1 MGTLA
6 RIVRGLRGHEDETM
20 LGSEPQTYTI
30 AEILKWQSDGE
41 VELSPKFQRGSVWST
56 PAKSYLIDSIL
67 NGYPIPK
74 LLFRTTVNRDT
85 RRTLRDV
92 VDGQQRLRTIFQ
104 FADSKLALGRKSPD
118 FESKT
123 YKTLEPAEK
132 DTFLN
137 YKLTCEQL
145 LGASDE
151 DVLEVFL
158 RINSYTVPLN
168 EAELRNA
175 SYENALSDL
184 VKSIVESAPYLWSVG
199 VLSPRQRVRMLD
211 QSLIAE
217 LASYFTDGVTDGGEA
232 RISKFY
238 KKTADYTESALV
250 DRDTIEDR
258 LRETAALLE
267 SLEAAPIS
275 QRPHFSMLFAAVLYA
290 HDELPAG
297 RLSFDDT
304 PARRL
309 MLRDLEAI
317 KYGLGQLNES
327 LNADDI
333 QSAPIGAFA
342 EAKTSTQRM
351 RSRQVRFNLFCE
363 ALAGLL
369 V

>member
-1 MGTLA
+1 
-6 RIVRGLRGHEDETM
+6 M

-30 AEILKWQSDGE
+30 AEILKWQADGE
-41 VELSPKFQRGSVWST
+41 VELNPKFQRGSVWST

-74 LLFRTTVNRDT
+74 LLFRTTVDRDS

-104 FADSKLALGRKSPD
+104 FADGKLTLGRKAPD
-118 FESKT
+118 YEGKN
-123 YKTLEPAEK
+123 YRTLEPEQK

-158 RINSYTVPLN
+158 RINSYTVPVN

-175 SYENALSDL
+175 SYENPLSDMVKLL
-184 VKSIVESAPYLWSVG
+184 VETSTFLWDLGVVSA
-199 VLSPRQRVRMLD
+199 RQRVRMLD
-211 QSLIAE
+211 QSILAE
-217 LASYFTDGVTDGGEA
+217 LISYYVDGVTDGGES
-232 RISKFY
+232 RITKFY
-238 KKTADYTESALV
+238 KKTAEFTEAQLPELDLV
-250 DRDTIEDR
+250 QRR
-258 LRETAALLE
+258 LV
-267 SLEAAPIS
+267 EAAHLLTGFEGTAIA
-275 QRPHFSMLFAAVLYA
+275 QRPHFSMLFAALLYA

-297 RLSFDDT
+297 RLEFHAVPDRDV
-304 PARRL
+304 
-309 MLRDLEAI
+309 MLKDYESI

-333 QSAPIGAFA
+333 ESAPVGAFA

-351 RSRQVRFNLFCE
+351 KSRQVRFELFCN

-369 V
+369 A

>member
-1 MGTLA
+1 
-6 RIVRGLRGHEDETM
+6 M

-41 VELSPKFQRGSVWST
+41 VDLNPKFQRGSVWSP

-74 LLFRTTVNRDT
+74 LLFRTTVDRDT

-104 FADSKLALGRKSPD
+104 FADNKLTLSRKSPNFD
-118 FESKT
+118 GKS
-123 YKTLEPAEK
+123 YKTLEPEDK

-158 RINSYTVPLN
+158 RINSYTVPVN

-175 SYENALSDL
+175 TYNSPLSDL
-184 VKSIVESAPYLWSVG
+184 VKSLVESASYVWGVG
-199 VLSPRQRVRMLD
+199 VMSGRQRVRMLD
-211 QSLIAE
+211 QSLMSE
-217 LASYFTDGVTDGGEA
+217 LVSYLIDGVTDGGEA
-232 RISKFY
+232 RITKFY
-238 KKTADYTESALV
+238 KKTADCSEGDLPDVSKVES
-250 DRDTIEDR
+250 R

-267 SLEAAPIS
+267 GLEATPIA

-290 HDELPAG
+290 HDDLPAG
-297 RLSFDDT
+297 RLTFEEV
-304 PARRL
+304 PARQL
-309 MLRDLEAI
+309 LLRDTEAI
-317 KYGLGQLNES
+317 RYGLGQLNES
-327 LNADDI
+327 LNADDVE
-333 QSAPIGAFA
+333 SAPVGAFA

-351 RSRQVRFNLFCE
+351 RSRQVRFNLFCK
-363 ALAGLL
+363 ALAGGLS
-369 V
+369 

>member
-1 MGTLA
+1 
-6 RIVRGLRGHEDETM
+6 M

-41 VELSPKFQRGSVWST
+41 VDLNPKFQRGNVWSP

-67 NGYPIPK
+67 NGYPMPK
-74 LLFRTTVNRDT
+74 LLFRTTVDRDT

-104 FADSKLALGRKSPD
+104 FADNRLTLSRKSSS
-118 FESKT
+118 FEGKS
-123 YKTLEPAEK
+123 YRTLEPEEK
-132 DTFLN
+132 DIFLN

-158 RINSYTVPLN
+158 RINSYTVPVN

-175 SYENALSDL
+175 SYDNALSEL
-184 VKSIVESAPYLWSVG
+184 VKSLVESTPFLWEVG

-217 LASYFTDGVTDGGEA
+217 LISYFLEGVTDGGEA
-232 RISKFY
+232 RITKFY
-238 KKTADYTESALV
+238 KQSAETAEAELPNFNHIV
-250 DRDTIEDR
+250 DRLGE
-258 LRETAALLE
+258 AASLLE
-267 SLEAAPIS
+267 GLENAPIA

-290 HDELPAG
+290 HDDLPAG
-297 RLSFDDT
+297 RLSFGSVPPSTSMLQDT
-304 PARRL
+304 ESIR
-309 MLRDLEAI
+309 
-317 KYGLGQLNES
+317 YWLGQLNES
-327 LNADDI
+327 LNADDVE
-333 QSAPIGAFA
+333 SAPIGAFA

-351 RSRQVRFNLFCE
+351 RSRQVRFELFCN
-363 ALAGLL
+363 ALAGH
-369 V
+369 VS